1 MVRTA
6 LIDTVAR
13 IVDEKPIRFAFVL
26 AMIPVVMFTIVDIG
40 RTKTPAPIVPA
51 KAPPADV
58 GPRVVRTESISTLDG
73 RWSAFA
79 SPPPAIEKQEV
90 RPVTRERDVAGA
102 VSGATSLAPQPA
114 SSSRHR
120 LRTKRA
126 RLIDVCSRHGMKRVE
141 IRRGKYWRG
150 WRCRR

>member
-13 IVDEKPIRFAFVL
+13 
-26 AMIPVVMFTIVDIG
+26 IVDIG

-79 SPPPAIEKQEV
+79 SPPPTIEKQEV
-90 RPVTRERDVAGA
+90 RPVARERDVADA
-102 VSGATSLAPQPA
+102 VSGAAGLAPQPDKP
-114 SSSRHR
+114 SRHR
-120 LRTKRA
+120 LKTTRV
-126 RLIDVCSRHGMKRVE
+126 RLVDVCSRHGMRRVNLKRPN
-141 IRRGKYWRG
+141 GWPY